1 MPQEPVPQQPAAD
14 GVPAAL
20 AAIVGPGRVLTDAA
34 AMAPWLRDWVG
45 DHRSRALAVVLPG
58 SVAEVA
64 GVLRACA
71 AAGVAVVPQGG
82 NTGLVAG
89 TWLDGRRAGIL
100 LNLARMNRIGPV
112 DPDSATAV
120 VEAGAIVEAIRT
132 AAADRGMLFP
142 LSFGAQG
149 SAQIGGALSTN
160 AGGLNVLRYGMARD
174 MVLGLQVVL
183 PDGQVLDLMSDL
195 RKDNRGPDLKHLFIG
210 AEGTLGIITAAVL
223 RLWPAVTRSETAF
236 LALRDLDALTPL
248 QTLARRACGE
258 LMTAFELIPQ
268 GCIDDAVG
276 YRPAIRR
283 PLSGRHKQ
291 NALVSLAAAA
301 PVDLRGLLEA
311 FLTEAMEE
319 GLVVDGVV
327 AESQAQAAALWAI
340 REAMVEAQIARGRHV
355 RTDVSV
361 RPGAIARFITAA
373 EAAVCRVAPGWR
385 PLSYGHVGDGNVHLN
400 VMPPEGLD
408 EAAVIAATP
417 AILDAIYGGVDALG
431 GSISAEHGIGRS
443 RLSAH
448 LARVDPVR
456 QALFAALKHRIDP
469 AGLMNPGCLIPA
481 ADPAPKAAEAAP

>member
-1 MPQEPVPQQPAAD
+1 MPQGTVPQQPAED
-14 GVPAAL
+14 GVLAAL
-20 AAIVGPGRVLTDAA
+20 ASIVGPGRVLTDPA
-34 AMAPWLRDWVG
+34 AMAPYLRDWVG
-45 DHRSRALAVVLPG
+45 DHCGTALAVVLPG
-58 SVAEVA
+58 GVDEVA
-64 GVLRACA
+64 GVVRACA
-71 AAGVAVVPQGG
+71 AAAVAVVPQGG

-100 LNLARMNRIGPV
+100 LNLARMNRIGAV

-120 VEAGAIVEAIRT
+120 VEAGAIVEAIQT
-132 AAADRGMLFP
+132 AAADKGMLFP
-142 LSFGAQG
+142 LSFGAKG

-236 LALRDLDALTPL
+236 LALRDLEALTPL
-248 QTLARRACGE
+248 QALARRACGE

-268 GCIDDAVG
+268 GCVDDAVG
-276 YRPAIRR
+276 FQSAIRP
-283 PLSGRHKQ
+283 PLSGRHDQ
-291 NALVSLAAAA
+291 NALVSLAASA

-311 FLTEAMEE
+311 FLSEAMAK

-327 AESQAQAAALWAI
+327 AESHAQSTALWAI

-361 RPGAIARFITAA
+361 RPGAIAPFITAA
-373 EAAVCRVAPGWR
+373 EAEVRRAAPGWR

-408 EAAVIAATP
+408 EAAVIAAAP
-417 AILDAIYGGVDALG
+417 RILAAIYGEVDAVG

-456 QALFAALKHRIDP
+456 QALFAALKDRIDP

-481 ADPAPKAAEAAP
+481 ADPASKAAEPTP

>member
-1 MPQEPVPQQPAAD
+1 MPQGPVPQEPAKD
-14 GVPAAL
+14 GVLAAL
-20 AAIVGPGRVLTDAA
+20 AAIVGPGRVLTDPE
-34 AMAPWLRDWVG
+34 AMAPYLRDWVG
-45 DHRSRALAVVLPG
+45 DYSGTALAVVLPG
-58 SVAEVA
+58 GVDEVA
-64 GVLRACA
+64 GVVRACA
-71 AAGVAVVPQGG
+71 AAAVAVVPQGG

-100 LNLARMNRIGPV
+100 LNLARMNRIGAV

-120 VEAGAIVEAIRT
+120 VEAGAIVEAIQT
-132 AAADRGMLFP
+132 AAADKGMLFP
-142 LSFGAQG
+142 LSFGAKG

-248 QTLARRACGE
+248 QALARRACGE

-268 GCIDDAVG
+268 GCVDDAVG
-276 YRPAIRR
+276 FQPAIRP
-283 PLSGRHKQ
+283 PLSGRHDQ
-291 NALVSLAAAA
+291 NALVSLAASA

-311 FLTEAMEE
+311 FLSEAMAK

-327 AESQAQAAALWAI
+327 AESHAQSAALWAI

-361 RPGAIARFITAA
+361 RPGAIAPFITAA
-373 EAAVCRVAPGWR
+373 EAAVRRAAPGWR

-400 VMPPEGLD
+400 VMPPAGLD
-408 EAAVIAATP
+408 EAAVMAATP
-417 AILDAIYGGVDALG
+417 GILAAIYGEVDAVG

-443 RLSAH
+443 RLAAH

-456 QALFAALKHRIDP
+456 QAVFAALKDRIDP

-481 ADPAPKAAEAAP
+481 ADLASKAAEPTP

>member
-1 MPQEPVPQQPAAD
+1 MPQGPVPQEPAKD
-14 GVPAAL
+14 GVLAAL
-20 AAIVGPGRVLTDAA
+20 AAIVGPGRVLTDPE
-34 AMAPWLRDWVG
+34 AMAPYLRDWVG
-45 DHRSRALAVVLPG
+45 DYSGTALAVVLPG
-58 SVAEVA
+58 GVDEVA
-64 GVLRACA
+64 GVVRACA
-71 AAGVAVVPQGG
+71 AAAVAVVPQGG

-100 LNLARMNRIGPV
+100 LNLARMNRIGAV

-120 VEAGAIVEAIRT
+120 VEAGAIVEAIQT
-132 AAADRGMLFP
+132 AAADKGMLFP
-142 LSFGAQG
+142 LSFGAKG

-248 QTLARRACGE
+248 QALARRACGE

-268 GCIDDAVG
+268 GCVDDAVG
-276 YRPAIRR
+276 FQPAIRP
-283 PLSGRHKQ
+283 PLSGRHDQ
-291 NALVSLAAAA
+291 NALVSLAASA

-311 FLTEAMEE
+311 FLSEAMAK

-327 AESQAQAAALWAI
+327 AESHAQSAALWAI

-361 RPGAIARFITAA
+361 RPGAIAPFITAA
-373 EAAVCRVAPGWR
+373 EAAVRRAAPGWR

-400 VMPPEGLD
+400 VMPPAGLD
-408 EAAVIAATP
+408 EAAVMAATP
-417 AILDAIYGGVDALG
+417 GILAAIYGEVDAVG

-456 QALFAALKHRIDP
+456 QALFAALKDRIDP
-469 AGLMNPGCLIPA
+469 TGLMNPGCLIPA
-481 ADPAPKAAEAAP
+481 ADLASKAAEPTP